1 MVQVKR
7 ASAPRFRMIR
17 PLEPVTCRSRRIRR
31 GKRSGKNGR
40 VVDKGKFSPPSSR
53 HHPNSCKL
61 LDSIIGKFP
70 VPRHTCDMLFLS
82 TRPLPSDLTHWAQ
95 MLGEE
100 PRNPY
105 ILKGK
110 RIMID
115 SNPTFDTIRLCD
127 AVIDDGATVAS
138 LLDRVH
144 DGETAGHYCLTDRDG
159 RIRGIVA
166 VQDVLEFLVP
176 YMLFTDADALEG
188 LLATVG
194 TIPLKILAGESYP
207 AVFLHQDLSNIM
219 QRLDGSQELAEE
231 VTCTRLLKRL
241 PRQGRENQYAVS

>member
-1 MVQVKR
+1 
-7 ASAPRFRMIR
+7 
-17 PLEPVTCRSRRIRR
+17 
-31 GKRSGKNGR
+31 
-40 VVDKGKFSPPSSR
+40 
-53 HHPNSCKL
+53 
-61 LDSIIGKFP
+61 
-70 VPRHTCDMLFLS
+70 
-82 TRPLPSDLTHWAQ
+82 
-95 MLGEE
+95 
-100 PRNPY
+100 
-105 ILKGK
+105 
-110 RIMID
+110 MID
-115 SNPTFDTIRLCD
+115 SNPTFDTIRLCG
-127 AVIDDGATVAS
+127 AVIDEGATVAS

-207 AVFLHQDLSNIM
+207 AVSLHQDLSNIM